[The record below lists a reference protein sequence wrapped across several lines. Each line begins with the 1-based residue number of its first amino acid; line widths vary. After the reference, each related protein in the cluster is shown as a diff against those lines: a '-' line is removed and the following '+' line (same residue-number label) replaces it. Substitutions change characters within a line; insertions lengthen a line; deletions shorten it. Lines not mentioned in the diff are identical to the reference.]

1 MTGRRPTMK
10 GRRPPVALLLFAVKA
25 TNTVLATAWTFL
37 LAYALVRLVGLGNY
51 AFLAGILALAALV
64 LQFDLGISIRLFGR
78 LRQDFLAPHKLQQ
91 AALGDAVVATFWC
104 YAGVALAVTAI
115 FATAIWGAGL
125 GNPDYRLANLLLFL
139 GAVMPLP
146 WMVLRAALNACDRF
160 LLTELVD
167 FLRRAVLLVL
177 TGALVAGM
185 PLLAYAIAFPLLW
198 LAGLAVLWVAARRIF
213 GSFGL
218 ARWRPGL
225 AVLRADIATL
235 GASAALALAE
245 FLIYIHPYYAIPA
258 MGGDAVAV
266 VAFDMFYKVTRFA
279 VTAYLTVTDT
289 LLPQQTK
296 AFHAGDAPALR
307 RGVRLAFL
315 LGAIPASGAAAV
327 ILVFGHELFGLL
339 LGRADVVSP
348 GQRWIF
354 AAMLGLMLVQ
364 TVCGGLLAALGV
376 LAPLARRASATL
388 GAMLVFVAL
397 ATVLRLPFIWF
408 LAGYVALYAV
418 EALSYLLVLRRLLI
432 SLGRPAA
439 GAGHSSG
446 RPG

>member
-1 MTGRRPTMK
+1 MR
-10 GRRPPVALLLFAVKA
+10 LLFAVKA
-25 TNTVLATAWTFL
+25 ANTLLATAWTFL
-37 LAYALVRLVGLGNY
+37 LAYALVRLVGLEDY

-64 LQFDLGISIRLFGR
+64 LQCDLGISIRLFGR
-78 LRQDFLAPHKLQQ
+78 LRQDFLGPGGAPR

-104 YAGVALAVTAI
+104 YAGVALAVSAI
-115 FATAIWGAGL
+115 FAAALWGVPWGVPWGTGL
-125 GNPDYRLANLLLFL
+125 GNPAYRLTNLLMFL

-160 LLTELVD
+160 LLTELAD
-167 FLRRAVLLVL
+167 FLRRAVLLGL

-185 PLLAYAIAFPLLW
+185 PLMAYAIAFPLLW
-198 LAGLAVLWVAARRIF
+198 LVGLAVLWVAARRIF

-235 GASAALALAE
+235 GASASLALAE

-289 LLPQQTK
+289 LLPQQTR
-296 AFHAGDAPALR
+296 AFHAGDAAALR

-315 LGAIPASGAAAV
+315 LGVIPASGAMAV
-327 ILVFGHELFGLL
+327 ILVFGHAVFSLL
-339 LGRADVVSP
+339 LGRGDVVTP

-354 AAMLGLMLVQ
+354 AAMLGMMLVQ
-364 TVCGGLLAALGV
+364 TVCGGLLAALGF

-388 GAMLVFVAL
+388 VAMLVFVVL
-397 ATVLRLPFIWF
+397 AAALRLPFTWF
-408 LAGYVALYAV
+408 LAGYVALYAL
-418 EALSYLLVLRRLLI
+418 EALSYLLVLRRMLL
-432 SLGRPAA
+432 SLGRPA
-439 GAGHSSG
+439 GGGRSSG
-446 RPG
+446 PPG